1 MWRRRGRTL
10 EFCFQEFPVTSEPIV
25 QRNAAV
31 KVSEVAVDL
40 VAQAL
45 VEIFVR
51 EVFHLD
57 GRKLIQDVVD
67 DLEVVRVEAVVDVH
81 VAVVGGVNQACLMR
95 KLEI

>member
-1 MWRRRGRTL
+1 MWRRRGRTF
-10 EFCFQEFPVTSEPIV
+10 EFCFQELSVTSEPIV

-31 KVSEVAVDL
+31 KVPEVAVDL
-40 VAQAL
+40 FAQAL

-81 VAVVGGVNQACLMR
+81 VADVGGVNQASLVR